1 MPTNQLFLLSSDETG
16 GVVTHNAIFLQKNV
30 VISSSNTK
38 KPDLQHFLPRERSF
52 CLIKLSEIF
61 VRHLTGQPG
70 ASETKPQIK

>member
-16 GVVTHNAIFLQKNV
+16 GVIEHNAISTKNV

-38 KPDLQHFLPRERSF
+38 NPDLQHFLPRERSF

-61 VRHLTGQPG
+61 VRHLIGQPG